1 VGEEN
6 GNGVGVGIGVGEWRL
21 AVAMAMANDGE
32 GEQCHLSMVRR
43 MVGRA
48 HEVGCDCLTSTQ
60 SKTERGKGAPRL
72 P

>member
-1 VGEEN
+1 
-6 GNGVGVGIGVGEWRL
+6 L